1 MTGAENSGKG
11 GGMKKLRVLAL
22 AALAPLTG
30 CGLATPKVTP
40 PFYCPQTA
48 VLEQAQTLTLFLPDR
63 ADVAARLSTAQIT
76 GISGSCKLQEKKKAV
91 LVTVNT
97 AFQADNGP
105 ANNNAPLVLPW
116 FVAITDGDKI
126 IEKTNYVQKLK
137 FDGNQSTVSAAAKP
151 VKIELPNVPSSKNLE
166 ILIGFEET
174 PAQLAYAAA
183 NPNAAP

>member
-1 MTGAENSGKG
+1 
-11 GGMKKLRVLAL
+11 MKKFRVLAL
-22 AALAPLTG
+22 AALLPVTG

-48 VLEQAQTLTLFLPDR
+48 VLEQAQSLTLFLPNR
-63 ADVAARLSTAQIT
+63 ADVAARISTAQIT
-76 GISGSCKLQEKKKAV
+76 GISGSCKLQQKKQAV

-105 ANNNAPLVLPW
+105 ANNNAPLALPW
-116 FVAITDGDKI
+116 FVAITDGTKI
-126 IEKTNYVQKLK
+126 IQKTSYVQKLK
-137 FDGNQSTVSAAAKP
+137 FDGNQSSASAAAKP
-151 VKIELPNVPSSKNLE
+151 VKVELPNVPASANLE

-183 NPNAAP
+183 NPNTAP